1 MPSLPPLPDLP
12 EKSQEEKQK
21 EHEMDTRKKLEF
33 SKKECEMLEEI
44 LSLQRMVSIYPIG
57 RDRLFR
63 RYYFFS
69 SLNGLFI
76 EDHELHVPSDML
88 NPGAK
93 VSKLTLKGETMV
105 EIGGGYQEKGSQN

>member
-1 MPSLPPLPDLP
+1 
-12 EKSQEEKQK
+12 
-21 EHEMDTRKKLEF
+21 
-33 SKKECEMLEEI
+33 MLEEI